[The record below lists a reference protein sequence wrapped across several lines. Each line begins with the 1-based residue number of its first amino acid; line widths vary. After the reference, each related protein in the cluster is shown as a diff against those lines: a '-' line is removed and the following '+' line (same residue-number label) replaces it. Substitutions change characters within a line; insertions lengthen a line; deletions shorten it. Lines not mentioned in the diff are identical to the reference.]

1 MRKLKKFYPYQLQWA
16 GHSTRFWFK
25 TWVVVSTLVVGFL
38 FLKLRTQTLIML
50 DNFYYNNFLFWG
62 LLHPQN
68 HQKSLKKLEFFSRS
82 KWRFS
87 PRRRPQIWKFFYW
100 KLFSMVEFWLRSLTP
115 WEIKYPTTSVQPTAV
130 GKRKHFFLNFF
141 QFSRRIMSF

>member
-1 MRKLKKFYPYQLQWA
+1 MW
-16 GHSTRFWFK
+16 SD
-25 TWVVVSTLVVGFL
+25 FL
-38 FLKLRTQTLIML
+38 ILKLRTQTLIML
-50 DNFYYNNFLFWG
+50 ENFYYNFLFWG

-68 HQKSLKKLEFFSRS
+68 HQKSLKKLEFFSLS

-130 GKRKHFFLNFF
+130 GKRKHFFSQLFSIFSPNYVILRHFKKKIF
-141 QFSRRIMSF
+141 QTIFKKPFLAILSMKEASNRFWT